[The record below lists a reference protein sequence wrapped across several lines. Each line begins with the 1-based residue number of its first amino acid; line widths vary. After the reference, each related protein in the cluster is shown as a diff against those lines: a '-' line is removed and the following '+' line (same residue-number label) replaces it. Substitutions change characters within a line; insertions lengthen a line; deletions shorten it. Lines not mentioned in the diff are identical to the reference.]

1 MWTALISIDTWHK
14 EDEMSKLIPRNLSRH
29 FSIRVHS
36 AIFILA
42 PLLAIL
48 LGCSPKQKILIPP
61 KIDLREYKTI
71 GIIEFSSNAEKDLN
85 RYLTQRYMQTVQ
97 AAQPGVCF
105 LELGKKTR
113 VLRSVRH
120 YELDYHAIKSIAK
133 KHNVDAIMFG
143 NLRVSKMKPKIK
155 WSSTL
160 ESMKAKVEIEALLS
174 TRLWETESGATV
186 WTNSSLAKDSV
197 VNIKMGKQSPVKV
210 GISDPEDKY
219 GKLVHALVNNNTHDF
234 RSHYEYR

>member
-1 MWTALISIDTWHK
+1 MTK
-14 EDEMSKLIPRNLSRH
+14 EDGMPKLFLRNLSHR
-29 FSIRVHS
+29 FSIS
-36 AIFILA
+36 ATLILA
-42 PLLAIL
+42 PLLAIV
-48 LGCSPKQKILIPP
+48 LGCSHKQQILIPP

-113 VLRSVRH
+113 VLKSVRH

-143 NLRVSKMKPKIK
+143 HLRVSKMKPKIQ

-160 ESMKAKVEIEALLS
+160 ETMKAKVEIEALLS
-174 TRLWETESGATV
+174 TRIWETESGATV

-197 VNIKMGKQSPVKV
+197 ANIKMGKQIPVKL

-219 GKLVHALVNNNTHDF
+219 GKLVHVLVNNNTHDF